1 MKFIIVLALFLAA
14 VNALPSQVTQPL
26 TDDIVN
32 HINSLHT
39 TWTAEKNKF
48 HSWSLKS
55 FKKLLGV
62 PLSHI
67 GKPSRLPAIEHNV
80 DAQAIPDEFD
90 SRTNWPNC
98 PSLKEVRDQGSCG
111 SWYTNNIFY

>member
-1 MKFIIVLALFLAA
+1 MKFAIVFALCVVAA
-14 VNALPSQVTQPL
+14 SALPNKKLAEPLSNEIVTH
-26 TDDIVN
+26 V
-32 HINSLHT
+32 NSLHT
-39 TWTAEKNKF
+39 TWTAEVNKF

-67 GKPSRLPAIEHNV
+67 GKPSSLKTLVHQVNE
-80 DAQAIPDEFD
+80 QAIPDQFD

-98 PSLKEVRDQGSCG
+98 PSLNEVRDQGSCG
-111 SWYTNNIFY
+111 SW